1 MHYHEKYS
9 YIIMHICNDINIAI
23 SINLRLMMGLCCV
36 EIKFINLANIIY
48 IYIYIHIKFVYNNL
62 NK

>member
-48 IYIYIHIKFVYNNL
+48 IYIYTYKICI
-62 NK
+62 